1 MHSFALLQVTDS
13 RVNALRMV
21 TFVESTL
28 YYMTYITDAFE
39 GDARPARV
47 TAKLIS
53 RLGSLAKR
61 LKERPELRLIF
72 ENNVQINFPII
83 IPLPN
88 TLILLLTR
96 DLQS

>member
-1 MHSFALLQVTDS
+1 M
-13 RVNALRMV
+13 
-21 TFVESTL
+21 TL
-28 YYMTYITDAFE
+28 YITDAFE
-39 GDARPARV
+39 GGARPARI

-72 ENNVQINFPII
+72 ESNVQINFPITI
-83 IPLPN
+83 LLPN

-96 DLQS
+96 DPLNLIFFIEFFYRKLCFATI